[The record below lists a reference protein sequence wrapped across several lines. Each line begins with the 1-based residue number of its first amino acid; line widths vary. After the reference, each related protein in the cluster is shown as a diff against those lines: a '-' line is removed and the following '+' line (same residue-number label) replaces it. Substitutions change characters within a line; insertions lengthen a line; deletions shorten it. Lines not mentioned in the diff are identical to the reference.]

1 MPDKGDLQSLD
12 PLTIKLSDK
21 EVKDALLAATK
32 GTAISAGLGVLGL
45 GKVFEWKERLD
56 DALREQQLNNVLRQ
70 FAQQFASVD
79 DAVARLQILT
89 GTREGQVLFRKV
101 IQILES
107 GESDPDWTAL
117 LATILKNISDEK
129 IAAQFR
135 QYEFLLSQID
145 KLSPQ
150 SLVVLSKYNIWKD
163 ALISG
168 TTTTSKQTMAGDW
181 DSQISNFLARRIDV
195 ADSSAILR
203 IGHTFKELE
212 SSGMVL
218 LSGSYVKLTIIGAE
232 LYRIIGT

>member
-1 MPDKGDLQSLD
+1 MRIPHPYGWG
-12 PLTIKLSDK
+12 T
-21 EVKDALLAATK
+21 LA
-32 GTAISAGLGVLGL
+32 
-45 GKVFEWKERLD
+45 RLD
-56 DALREQQLNNVLRQ
+56 NALREQQLNNVLRQ
-70 FAQQFASVD
+70 FAEQFTSID
-79 DAVARLQILT
+79 DAVTRLQILT

-129 IAAQFR
+129 IATQFR

-168 TTTTSKQTMAGDW
+168 TTTTSKKK
-181 DSQISNFLARRIDV
+181 RRD
-195 ADSSAILR
+195 R
-203 IGHTFKELE
+203 TKEGRGTGAAPATAE
-212 SSGMVL
+212 RSG
-218 LSGSYVKLTIIGAE
+218 GQQAGAE
-232 LYRIIGT
+232 